1 MEACS
6 EDNGKELQ
14 KTRIEKMK
22 VAIICFTVQGAKTAT
37 RIREALENRNALSDR
52 KSSENGEFQKT
63 KETLEDRKTSVRV
76 WCAKSDFMPSPASD
90 KNIGHGPSR
99 EHSPDDEVE
108 LGHVSSREHNPGD
121 EIELG
126 HVSSRERGS
135 GDGLEPLQE
144 SLRQW
149 TEDAFAGCDALVYV
163 GATGIAV
170 RSIAPFLRSKTS
182 DPAVLCVD
190 ELGKFVIPLVSGHIG
205 GANALAAQLADELGA
220 VAVITT
226 ATDLNGRFAVDVFA
240 RKNRLWISDMKLA
253 KLISADVLDGQRI
266 GFVSDFPVAGEA
278 PKELEVAEAPK
289 LPKEPETAEALENN
303 IPARGVRECRRG
315 ICVTLD
321 ETKHPYEQT
330 LTLVPR
336 IVSVGVGCKKGTD
349 PSAIERKIYAA
360 LCSCGLSIHSVERL
374 ASIDLKAREPGLCA
388 FARKHGI
395 EFVTYTAQELL
406 DAPGEFSE
414 SLFVES
420 VTGVSNV
427 CERSAVLASGS
438 GKPTKHS
445 DIQTGE
451 HSAMLAS
458 GGKLIQRKIAE
469 DGVTVAL
476 AVRDW
481 GAKFE

>member
-1 MEACS
+1 
-6 EDNGKELQ
+6 
-14 KTRIEKMK
+14 MK
-22 VAIICFTVQGAKTAT
+22 VAIICFTVRGAKTAT

-63 KETLEDRKTSVRV
+63 KEALEDRKTSVRV

-108 LGHVSSREHNPGD
+108 LGHVSSRE
-121 EIELG
+121 
-126 HVSSRERGS
+126 RGS
-135 GDGLEPLQE
+135 GDGLEPLQG

-149 TEDAFAGCDALVYV
+149 TEDAFAGYDALVYV

-278 PKELEVAEAPK
+278 PKELEVEAPE
-289 LPKEPETAEALENN
+289 LPKEPETAETLENN
-303 IPARGVRECRRG
+303 TPARGVRECRRG
-315 ICVTLD
+315 ICITLD

-330 LTLVPR
+330 LTLIPR
-336 IVSVGVGCKKGTD
+336 IVSIGVGCKKGTD

-360 LCSCGLSIHSVERL
+360 LRSCGVSMHSVERL

-388 FARKHGI
+388 FARKYGI

-445 DIQTGE
+445 DMRTGE
-451 HSAMLAS
+451 CSAVLAS